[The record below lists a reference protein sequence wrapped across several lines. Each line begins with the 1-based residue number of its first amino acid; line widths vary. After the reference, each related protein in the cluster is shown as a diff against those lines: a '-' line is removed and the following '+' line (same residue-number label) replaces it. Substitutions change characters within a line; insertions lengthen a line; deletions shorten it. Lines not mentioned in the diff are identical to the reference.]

1 MKWTKLEEKA
11 GLSPGD
17 VVLLRDPYNR
27 VMYGSGGYTVVRV
40 GSQNVL
46 VSCDVRWAPNGPWH
60 HQEHRV
66 PIYHVAAVAL
76 PERIAS

>member
-1 MKWTKLEEKA
+1 MKRTKLEERA

-17 VVLLRDPYNR
+17 VVLLVDPHNR
-27 VMYGSGGYTVVRV
+27 IAYGQGGYKVERV

-46 VSCDVRWAPNGPWH
+46 VSCDVRWSPTGPWY

-66 PIYHVAAVAL
+66 PIFHVAAVAL
-76 PERIAS
+76 PP